1 MYIQVLKWPV
11 VQSRLART
19 VPFLLSVRAQYASP
33 RVVHRSVTACARDLP
48 RSPLAHSRP
57 PASPVHGACV
67 GHAIQGIIARAI
79 TSRNHRASVPRR
91 GQGACIFPA
100 ARDSKVAVPRGPV
113 PLCTRR
119 AKLSIPMGFLLTA
132 RREFDWFPPHRLRMH
147 RCVPL
152 AGILLLA
159 CRRADIRRRRAYEM
173 SSRNEFSSRWRLR
186 KA

>member
-1 MYIQVLKWPV
+1 MAGRAIA
-11 VQSRLART
+11 SRPHCPLPPFRART
-19 VPFLLSVRAQYASP
+19 VCIASSRASLGYGMLARFASLTSCAFP
-33 RVVHRSVTACARDLP
+33 PAGFACAWRVC
-48 RSPLAHSRP
+48 R
-57 PASPVHGACV
+57 
-67 GHAIQGIIARAI
+67 HAIQGIIARAI